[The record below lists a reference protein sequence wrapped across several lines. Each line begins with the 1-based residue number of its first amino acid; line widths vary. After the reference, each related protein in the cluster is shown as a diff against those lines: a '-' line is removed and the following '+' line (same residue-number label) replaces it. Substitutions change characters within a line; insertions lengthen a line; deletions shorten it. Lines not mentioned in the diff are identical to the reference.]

1 MRNKIKWIL
10 NRPRVL
16 FRAGRILGFWT
27 MLQLVRIRLT
37 GTAQRRYVLRI
48 KGYPHPVFIRG
59 GQSSD
64 AVALYEVLVT
74 QEYAISATLDSP
86 AFIIDGGANVG
97 MASLYFL
104 NRYPAA
110 RVVAVEPDDANLEV
124 CRMNLA
130 PYGNRV
136 TLIHGAIWK
145 CAGRLALEAGQQE
158 WVNRVR
164 DDQSGSVEAFTLG
177 SLIAPGGGRVD
188 LLKLDIE
195 GSELEVFGPD
205 AQEWLPGVRNIAI
218 ELHGEDRKDRFFAAL
233 KGYRYDLSLHRTWT
247 DPDAGSSMSC
257 YLAICQNLRDEAA
270 ASAAPDGGGMQGS
283 PGAALLS

>member
-1 MRNKIKWIL
+1 MPSTIKWIL

-16 FRAGRILGFWT
+16 FRAGRVLGLWT
-27 MLQLVRIRLT
+27 MLKLVRVRLT
-37 GTAQRRYVLRI
+37 GTALRRYVLRI
-48 KGYPHPVFIRG
+48 PGYAHPVFIRG
-59 GQSSD
+59 GRSSD
-64 AVALYEVLVT
+64 AIALYDVLVT
-74 QEYAISATLDSP
+74 QEYAIGANLRSP

-104 NRYPAA
+104 NRYPSA
-110 RVVAVEPDDANLEV
+110 RVVAVEPDDANLEI

-145 CAGRLALEAGQQE
+145 SAGRLSLEAGQQE

-164 DDQSGSVEAFTLG
+164 DDQSGSVEAFALT
-177 SLIAPGGGRVD
+177 SLIGLGDGKVD

-195 GSELEVFGPD
+195 GSELEVFGPE
-205 AQEWLPGVRNIAI
+205 AQEWLPVVRNIAI
-218 ELHGEDRKDRFFAAL
+218 ELHGEDRKDHFFAAL
-233 KGYRYDLSLHRTWT
+233 QGYRYDLSLHTTWT
-247 DPDAGSSMSC
+247 DPAAGSSMSC
-257 YLAICQNLRDEAA
+257 YLAICQNLREESASSAA
-270 ASAAPDGGGMQGS
+270 AGGGGMPGS

>member
-1 MRNKIKWIL
+1 MRSKIKWIL

-16 FRAGRILGFWT
+16 FRAGRVLGLRT
-27 MLQLVRIRLT
+27 MLKLVRVRLT
-37 GTAQRRYVLRI
+37 GNAQRRYVLRI
-48 KGYPHPVFIRG
+48 PGYAHPLFIRG

-74 QEYAISATLDSP
+74 QEYAIGAKLDCP

-97 MASLYFL
+97 MASVYFL

-110 RVVAVEPDDANLEV
+110 RVVAVEPDDTNLEL

-145 CAGRLALEAGQQE
+145 SAGRLALEAGRQE
-158 WVNRVR
+158 WVSRVR
-164 DDQSGSVEAFTLG
+164 DDQSGSVDALTMN
-177 SLIAPGGGRVD
+177 SLIALGDGKVD

-195 GSELEVFGPD
+195 GSELEVFGPE
-205 AQEWLPGVRNIAI
+205 AQEWLPIVRNIAI
-218 ELHGEDRKDRFFAAL
+218 ELHGDDRKERFFSAL

-247 DPDAGSSMSC
+247 DPEAGSSGSC
-257 YLAICQNLRDEAA
+257 YLAICQNLRAESA
-270 ASAAPDGGGMQGS
+270 ASAAS
-283 PGAALLS
+283 A